1 VCCLFSREDVVGML
15 DQLDWLNMLLANRSA
30 NHAVNCGAASDVRG
44 VLQLALSLFK
54 FIKEL

>member
-1 VCCLFSREDVVGML
+1 ML